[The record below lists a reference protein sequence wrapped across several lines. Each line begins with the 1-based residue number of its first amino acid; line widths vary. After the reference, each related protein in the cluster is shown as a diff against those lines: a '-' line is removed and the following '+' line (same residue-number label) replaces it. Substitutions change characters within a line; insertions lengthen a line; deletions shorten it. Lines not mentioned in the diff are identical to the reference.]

1 MDNDDNKRSKP
12 FVDINR
18 VAPSPPEST
27 DDLLRPWLRLA
38 GQLVPLIGE
47 TGFCALFVRAARLAE
62 GGNGGLT
69 PAQACRTANQ
79 LFAGL
84 AVNLASLDRSAASA
98 ANTALLNTFTK
109 LLSALIGEALTTRL
123 LSASNEKNDGP
134 ESAQEHK

>member
-12 FVDINR
+12 FVDTNR
-18 VAPSPPEST
+18 AAPSPPENT
-27 DDLLRPWLRLA
+27 DDLLRPWLRLG

-47 TGFCALFVRAARLAE
+47 TGFCALFVRAARLA
-62 GGNGGLT
+62 G
-69 PAQACRTANQ
+69 PASGWLAPDQSCRSANQ

-84 AVNLASLDRSAASA
+84 ATNLAALDATAAAA

-123 LSASNEKNDGP
+123 LSASNGIDAP